1 MFVAANAVGA
11 GPLLQVILG
20 VATFAVQAL
29 TRLRLLLR
37 FSMLIL
43 RVYRAV
49 HRVVIWRLVREEVS
63 LRAAV
68 GIKFS
73 VAGVATF
80 DGANN
85 A

>member
-1 MFVAANAVGA
+1 MFIAANAVGA

-20 VATFAVQAL
+20 VATLTVQAL

-68 GIKFS
+68 GIKLG